1 MKQNNVIKESQ
12 EASLKDIESSYGK
25 GVAKALVKYCNEKDK
40 DIEKV
45 INNTTPDRVGLTEWD
60 WFEKWAKRTLKLD
73 IYGGFSD
80 DWMDDLDKD
89 AKKKDDSD
97 DNDNDLSDGISSRK
111 LSKSRRRKLSR
122 GIPVHD
128 LPSKYDM
135 MMKEGSGSRYGEQDI
150 IDYIASSIYGC
161 GWIKDSTFD
170 DYDPILEIETTDGDK
185 FEISVKKI

>member
-1 MKQNNVIKESQ
+1 MKWNKVIKESQ

-45 INNTTPDRVGLTEWD
+45 INNTTPDRFGLTEWD

-80 DWMDDLDKD
+80 DWMDDIDND
-89 AKKKDDSD
+89 SKKNDDSD
-97 DNDNDLSDGISSRK
+97 DNDSNLSDGISSRK
-111 LSKSRRRKLSR
+111 LSKSKRRKLSR

-128 LPSKYDM
+128 LPTRSDM
-135 MMKEGSGSRYGEQDI
+135 MMRESGGGYDAQGILD
-150 IDYIASSIYGC
+150 
-161 GWIKDSTFD
+161 WIGDELIECDWVNDNMTFD
-170 DYDPILEIETTDGDK
+170 DTNPILEIETTDGDK